1 MKNNF
6 ESKFIQ
12 NLIYSNYG
20 LRVKA
25 EQIEGEL
32 DDNFKLN
39 YDGKSYF
46 FKVYPANSDLEFV
59 TFQSNLLS
67 NLKTFEKIILFLATA
82 GFIIHLVLILLNNKG
97 YVDLSFFQGSLF
109 VNPISAIYTPFSF
122 ILIYEAFLLIYY
134 LPRSFTT
141 SIAKQFEIM
150 SLILIRKIFKD
161 IPDVDLS
168 DNWILNENN
177 LQLIYDLTGVLIV
190 FYLIYMFKK
199 LKENLPKLPVHQNL
213 ERFLGYKRL
222 ISLLLIPTL
231 IILCVF
237 SFIEWYGAVFIGGE
251 NSPNIDYLF
260 FVEFFGIL
268 ILVDVFILL
277 ISFQYTERYSQ
288 LVRNTGFIIST
299 ILLRLSFN
307 AVGLTSII
315 LLISGIVF
323 GLIILYIYNKMER
336 TSLVT

>member
-1 MKNNF
+1 MTEKINIVF
-6 ESKFIQ
+6 GKVFSDR
-12 NLIYSNYG
+12 NLRI
-20 LRVKA
+20 
-25 EQIEGEL
+25 
-32 DDNFKLN
+32 
-39 YDGKSYF
+39 
-46 FKVYPANSDLEFV
+46 
-59 TFQSNLLS
+59 
-67 NLKTFEKIILFLATA
+67 FEKLILFLATG
-82 GFIIHLVLILLNNKG
+82 GFIIHLLLILLNNKG
-97 YVDLSFFQGSLF
+97 YVDLSFFNDSLF

-161 IPDVDLS
+161 IPEVNLS

-190 FYLIYMFKK
+190 FYLIYLFKK
-199 LKENLPKLPVHQNL
+199 LKDNLPQLPVHTNL
-213 ERFLGYKRL
+213 ERFLGYKKL

-231 IILCVF
+231 ILLCIF
-237 SFIEWYGAVFIGGE
+237 SFLDWYGAVFIGGE

-315 LLISGIVF
+315 LLISGIIF

>member
-1 MKNNF
+1 MTEKINSVF
-6 ESKFIQ
+6 E
-12 NLIYSNYG
+12 
-20 LRVKA
+20 
-25 EQIEGEL
+25 
-32 DDNFKLN
+32 
-39 YDGKSYF
+39 
-46 FKVYPANSDLEFV
+46 KVFSD
-59 TFQSNLLS
+59 S

-231 IILCVF
+231 IVLCVF

-251 NSPNIDYLF
+251 NTPNIDYLF

>member
-1 MKNNF
+1 MTEKIN
-6 ESKFIQ
+6 S
-12 NLIYSNYG
+12 
-20 LRVKA
+20 V
-25 EQIEGEL
+25 
-32 DDNFKLN
+32 FK
-39 YDGKSYF
+39 
-46 FKVYPANSDLEFV
+46 KVFSD
-59 TFQSNLLS
+59 S

-177 LQLIYDLTGVLIV
+177 LQLIYDLSGVLIV

>member
-1 MKNNF
+1 MTEKINIVFGKVFSDRN
-6 ESKFIQ
+6 
-12 NLIYSNYG
+12 
-20 LRVKA
+20 LRV
-25 EQIEGEL
+25 
-32 DDNFKLN
+32 
-39 YDGKSYF
+39 
-46 FKVYPANSDLEFV
+46 
-59 TFQSNLLS
+59 
-67 NLKTFEKIILFLATA
+67 FEKLILFLATS
-82 GFIIHLVLILLNNKG
+82 GFIIHLLLILLNNKG
-97 YVDLSFFQGSLF
+97 YVDLSFFNDSLF
-109 VNPISAIYTPFSF
+109 INPISAIYTPFSF

-161 IPDVDLS
+161 IPEVNLS

-190 FYLIYMFKK
+190 FYLIYLFKK
-199 LKENLPKLPVHQNL
+199 LKDNLPQLPVHTNL
-213 ERFLGYKRL
+213 ERFLGYKKL

-231 IILCVF
+231 ILLCIF
-237 SFIEWYGAVFIGGE
+237 SFLDWYGAVFIGGE

-307 AVGLTSII
+307 AFGLTSII
-315 LLISGIVF
+315 LLISGIIF